1 MPCGYNQATF
11 PCRLPYLWLVS
22 NAVWPAA
29 HAVNFRCVPSEHR
42 VLFVNGVS
50 ILWNVVVCGVVGR
63 GSSPPVKLRLK
74 SHP

>member
-1 MPCGYNQATF
+1 M
-11 PCRLPYLWLVS
+11 S

-29 HAVNFRCVPSEHR
+29 HAVNFRYVPSEHR

-74 SHP
+74 SRP